1 MSNHDSLAAKL
12 KEGAGRALLGGF
24 IVHLALGTAYCWAN
38 NTLYVTSNLRAAHP
52 DLTYD
57 GAQLSFYIR
66 FIATT

>member
-1 MSNHDSLAAKL
+1 MSDHGSLVVRL

-38 NTLYVTSNLRAAHP
+38 NTLYVTSSLRAVHP

-57 GAQLSFYIR
+57 GS
-66 FIATT
+66 